1 MKSSIRGTFEF
12 LRAPQGLNASGDEFC
27 RRSDDAIRGLEG
39 TLKLVDDILVFA
51 STKEELYT
59 RVEAVLQRCTE
70 KNITISKKKLELGKK
85 VTFAGFEVSAD
96 GVQPTKVKNALKQSL
111 IFRHHR

>member
-1 MKSSIRGTFEF
+1 MQSYK
-12 LRAPQGLNASGDEFC
+12 
-27 RRSDDAIRGLEG
+27 DAQ
-39 TLKLVDDILVFA
+39 K
-51 STKEELYT
+51 
-59 RVEAVLQRCTE
+59 

-85 VTFAGFEVSAD
+85 VTFARFEVSAD